1 MVRMS
6 GQVPPRDD
14 ERGLWFDLTVDA
26 TSELA
31 RDADHFAALMTV
43 SARRSDHGAVTAAAA
58 AAEAIIMDRS
68 GSMHRGGKLQ
78 QAKQAVTA
86 AIDALSDDTYF
97 AVIAGNDSAELV
109 YPGGGTLRRA
119 TTEAKIDARN
129 RVANLAAEGGTA
141 IGTWLALANQ
151 VFGQARDSVRH
162 AVLYTDGINQ
172 HETPKQL
179 DAALDAC
186 RDRFVCDVRGVGV
199 DWDPRELRRIAGAL
213 QGEVEAIVD
222 IANLRDDFT
231 RLMAHAQA
239 ILVPEVYLR
248 LKLDSRFRLESVK
261 QIRPTENDLTGHRIP
276 RDGGEIDVPLLAWGE
291 ESRDYLMVLRV
302 NPGTSADDELRAAR
316 VDIIAHRPG
325 DGPPVPCAE
334 PAAVV
339 VRWLSHR
346 APPPVNQSVTQ
357 AMDRV
362 RLGAA
367 TRAGI
372 DAYERGDTE
381 TALREF
387 IVAVGIARSLGA
399 SGHLARLLRLVTIDD
414 FGGVRLRPGISA
426 ADLRIVDTGTV
437 NNRDWQP
444 LSGPPRGPRS
454 PSPDAAERA
463 VRRCPH
469 GHVTVAPGARY
480 CEELGC
486 DYEFKDDPGSPQ
498 G

>member
-1 MVRMS
+1 MVRMN
-6 GQVPPRDD
+6 GHVPPRDD

-31 RDADHFAALMTV
+31 RDTDQFAALMTV
-43 SARRSDHGAVTAAAA
+43 TARRSDHGAVTAATAV
-58 AAEAIIMDRS
+58 EVIIMDRS
-68 GSMHRGGKLQ
+68 LSMHRGGKLRRAQ
-78 QAKQAVTA
+78 EAVAA
-86 AIDALSDDTYF
+86 AIGVLSDDTYF
-97 AVIAGNDSAELV
+97 AVIAGNNSAELV
-109 YPGGGTLRRA
+109 YPDGGTLRRA

-129 RVANLAAEGGTA
+129 RVANLAADGGTA
-141 IGTWLALANQ
+141 IGAWLSLANQ
-151 VFGQARDSVRH
+151 VFGQVSDSVRH
-162 AVLYTDGINQ
+162 AVLYTDGINE
-172 HETPKQL
+172 HETQEAL
-179 DAALDAC
+179 DAALNAC
-186 RDRFVCDVRGVGV
+186 RDQFVCDVRGVGV
-199 DWDPRELRRIAGAL
+199 DWNPRELRRIAGVL
-213 QGEVEAIVD
+213 QGEVEAIID

-261 QIRPTENDLTGHRIP
+261 QIKPTENDLTGHRIP
-276 RDGGEIDVPLLAWGE
+276 RDGGVIDVPLLAWGE
-291 ESRDYLMVLRV
+291 ESRDYLIVLRV
-302 NPGTSADDELRAAR
+302 NPGTQADDELRAAR

-325 DGPPVPCAE
+325 GEPPVPCAE

-339 VRWLSHR
+339 VRWLPHR

-372 DAYERGDTE
+372 DAYERDDAE

-387 IVAVGIARSLGA
+387 TIAVGIARSLGA
-399 SGHLARLLRLVTIDD
+399 SGHLARLQRLVTIDD
-414 FGGVRLRPGISA
+414 FGGVRLRPVISA

-444 LSGPPRGPRS
+444 LSMRLHGPG
-454 PSPDAAERA
+454 SPDAAERA
-463 VRRCPH
+463 MRRCPH
-469 GHVTVAPGARY
+469 GHVTTAPGARY

-486 DYEFKDDPGSPQ
+486 DHEFEDDPSSPK

>member
-1 MVRMS
+1 MS
-6 GQVPPRDD
+6 GQGPLRDD

-31 RDADHFAALMTV
+31 RDADQFAALMTV
-43 SARRSDHGAVTAAAA
+43 AARRSDHGAVTAAG
-58 AAEAIIMDRS
+58 AAEVIIMDRS
-68 GSMHRGGKLQ
+68 GSMHRDWKLER
-78 QAKQAVTA
+78 AKQAVAA

-97 AVIAGNDSAELV
+97 AVIAGNDSAKLI
-109 YPGGGTLRRA
+109 YPDGGTLRRA

-129 RVANLAAEGGTA
+129 RVANLTASGGTA

-151 VFGQARDSVRH
+151 VFGSARDSVRH

-172 HETPKQL
+172 HETPEQL

-213 QGEVEAIVD
+213 QGEVEAIID

-261 QIRPTENDLTGHRIP
+261 QIKPTENDLTGHRIS

-291 ESRDYLMVLRV
+291 ESRDYLLVLRV
-302 NPGTSADDELRAAR
+302 NPGAPADDELRAAR
-316 VDIIAHRPG
+316 VDIIARPG
-325 DGPPVPCAE
+325 GGPPVPCAE
-334 PAAVV
+334 PVAVV

-367 TRAGI
+367 TRAAI

-381 TALREF
+381 TAVREF
-387 IVAVGIARSLGA
+387 TIAVGIARSLGA
-399 SGHLARLLRLVTIDD
+399 SGHLARLLRLVAIDD
-414 FGGVRLRPGISA
+414 FGAVRLRPGISA

-444 LSGPPRGPRS
+444 LSMPLHEPAPQ
-454 PSPDAAERA
+454 DAPERP

-469 GHVTVAPGARY
+469 GHVTVAPTARY

-486 DYEFKDDPGSPQ
+486 DHEFKDDPGSPQ
-498 G
+498 R